1 MGIEKTGTD
10 SMTSIAST
18 IGRRMRRGYA
28 THYSRHAS
36 LSLAEALRDAA
47 QVGIADVRAGRV
59 QGFGSPF
66 ELDQHFDAI
75 AESAIASVR

>member
-18 IGRRMRRGYA
+18 IRRRMRRGYA
-28 THYSRHAS
+28 TQYSQHAW
-36 LSLAEALRDAA
+36 LSLAEALRYAA
-47 QVGIADVRAGRV
+47 QVGIADVRAGRS
-59 QGFGSPF
+59 QGFGSPL

>member
-10 SMTSIAST
+10 SMTGIAST
-18 IGRRMRRGYA
+18 IRRRMRRRYA
-28 THYSRHAS
+28 TQYSQHTS
-36 LSLAEALRDAA
+36 LSLTEALRDVA
-47 QVGIADVRAGRV
+47 QAGIADVRAGIV
-59 QGFGSPF
+59 EGFGSPL